1 MGDCYLLT
9 WYIRVASRAAE
20 RLRTS
25 KKCLN
30 FIEWSRRV
38 QASCGNEKCVSVCK
52 SVAKDSN

>member
-1 MGDCYLLT
+1 MGDYYLLT

-20 RLRTS
+20 RLWTS